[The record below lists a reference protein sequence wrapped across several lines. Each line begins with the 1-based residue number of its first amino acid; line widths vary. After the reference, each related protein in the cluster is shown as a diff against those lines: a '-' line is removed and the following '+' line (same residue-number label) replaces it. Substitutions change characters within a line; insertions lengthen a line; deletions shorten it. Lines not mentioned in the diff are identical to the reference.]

1 MAVLGVGSLLVVSGI
16 RPSSKYAM
24 FASIVEIS
32 LMTVLAILFLKST
45 GFRFYNP
52 FSKIPSAGDIALAIL
67 FGSSIPTGYG
77 SITPNSGEVKDPK
90 KTVSRAIVTVILLG
104 GLLAAFDVYTIADHI
119 FFFGLN
125 PSNVNIVD
133 LIRDRFGI
141 ITFIFVLFGAI
152 NDSVLATLSF
162 MIATSRT
169 IFAMASTGLLRQIGK
184 LQGSKPTNA
193 VLLTILLYAGVTLI
207 SLLSLVTAFEA
218 FVVVSSVAL
227 LANLFIHLAADSSLF
242 KISLK
247 RANKRR
253 VEISLAIGGALFTIY
268 DLVFSIIYTSYSI
281 VYVFFAWIIIG
292 FLIAE
297 VEDMASQDVNEIEE
311 KHHR

>member
-1 MAVLGVGSLLVVSGI
+1 M
-16 RPSSKYAM
+16 
-24 FASIVEIS
+24 
-32 LMTVLAILFLKST
+32 
-45 GFRFYNP
+45 
-52 FSKIPSAGDIALAIL
+52 
-67 FGSSIPTGYG
+67 
-77 SITPNSGEVKDPK
+77 
-90 KTVSRAIVTVILLG
+90 
-104 GLLAAFDVYTIADHI
+104 
-119 FFFGLN
+119 
-125 PSNVNIVD
+125 
-133 LIRDRFGI
+133 
-141 ITFIFVLFGAI
+141 
-152 NDSVLATLSF
+152 
-162 MIATSRT
+162 
-169 IFAMASTGLLRQIGK
+169 
-184 LQGSKPTNA
+184 
-193 VLLTILLYAGVTLI
+193 YAGVTLI